1 MRSTKDLKGIVQHAR
16 TKPAPIKAIHED
28 VGGEGVS
35 RRPSRGASNT
45 PGAQTDEYNFVK
57 NQRVGGA
64 NYASVGG
71 SNEDDVAKKLR
82 KLEVLAAADKD
93 TIEA

>member
-35 RRPSRGASNT
+35 RRPSRGAS
-45 PGAQTDEYNFVK
+45 
-57 NQRVGGA
+57 
-64 NYASVGG
+64 
-71 SNEDDVAKKLR
+71 
-82 KLEVLAAADKD
+82 
-93 TIEA
+93 